1 MVARQWWKY
10 VIGSAH
16 YEGTGDRL
24 DAWNESSRRYINE
37 EPVFYTPKADE
48 WRSKPE
54 NSKQGRRHLMPL
66 VGRGKFPR
74 LLSQASNDPV
84 AQPANMRLPKPLPK
98 QARQTG

>member
-1 MVARQWWKY
+1 
-10 VIGSAH
+10 
-16 YEGTGDRL
+16 
-24 DAWNESSRRYINE
+24 
-37 EPVFYTPKADE
+37 
-48 WRSKPE
+48 
-54 NSKQGRRHLMPL
+54 MPL